1 MRHRDDRPDTGPSA
15 GGQGRFTGFDVL
27 SQAATWDPV
36 TAGVVLRRLGPPP
49 PLRFFT
55 PPEEAI
61 ASALL
66 DHLLDQWDDPKIPVL
81 AMIDERLTE
90 GTTDGWHYADL
101 PPDEQAWRDSLA
113 ALDRAATER
122 HDHGFADC
130 TRAEQ
135 AAIIQDVQDA
145 GDGTWAGA
153 PAARVWSLWTRYA
166 TTAFY
171 AHPWAW
177 NEIGFG
183 GPAYPRGYKNI
194 GLDKREP
201 WETSERDAHDPIP
214 WAERVEAARR
224 RHLHADGDPSDVGAG
239 KA

>member
-1 MRHRDDRPDTGPSA
+1 MRDRRHTGLTP

-27 SQAATWDPV
+27 SQASTWDPV
-36 TAGVVLRRLGPPP
+36 TAGVVLRRLGPPS

-61 ASALL
+61 ANPLL
-66 DHLLDQWDDPKIPVL
+66 DLLLDQWDEPKVPVL

-90 GTTDGWHYADL
+90 DRTDGWHYADL
-101 PPDEQAWRDSLA
+101 PEDGQAWRESLA
-113 ALDRAATER
+113 ALNQATIDRHGHPFPECRSAA
-122 HDHGFADC
+122 
-130 TRAEQ
+130 Q
-135 AAIIQDVQDA
+135 AAIVQQVVDA
-145 GDGTWAGA
+145 GDGDWRGL
-153 PAARVWSLWTRYA
+153 PAAHVWSLWTRYA

-201 WETSERDAHDPIP
+201 WETRERDAHDPIP

-224 RHLHADGDPSDVGAG
+224 RHLHADGDR
-239 KA
+239 